1 MPTTAARAVEH
12 QNREELV
19 SDPDLRELPYTVETN
34 HRGQIVLSRHENTH
48 SGTQEQIQD
57 LLDEHAPDGLQPTEF
72 AIATPDGVKVADVI
86 WMSRDRWA
94 QMQKTGDPST
104 LAPEICVE
112 VMSELNDW
120 EEMRL
125 KRELYREAGAE
136 EVWVIDE
143 GTVRFFGEEQIGQPK
158 IAPGIRDQLSCPP
171 LVSTPSSRIFDR

>member
-1 MPTTAARAVEH
+1 MPTTTARAAEH
-12 QNREELV
+12 QNRWQELV

-48 SGTQEQIQD
+48 SVTQEQIQG
-57 LLDEHAPDGLQPTEF
+57 LLDEHAPDGLQPTKF

-86 WMSRDRWA
+86 WMSRGRWA

-112 VMSELNDW
+112 VMSESNDW
-120 EEMRL
+120 EEMRS

-136 EVWVIDE
+136 EVWVVDE
-143 GTVRFFGEEQIGQPK
+143 GTVRFFGEGEINQSK
-158 IAPGIRDQLSCPP
+158 IASGIPDRLS
-171 LVSTPSSRIFDR
+171 